1 MQDMVRL
8 VYAGEILEGHAAAT
22 VQQSLAEWLKL
33 DDTRRAALGSGR
45 RLVIKKALAADQAHK
60 WVAQFKA
67 RGARLLVEPLP
78 PEAAA
83 PTPAAVAP
91 LPTIAPPPVATASAP
106 FTLELAPLE
115 PPTSPAPPPWAAP
128 RADANAAQAARG
140 PDPAAVPPPI
150 KTIAPAS
157 DEMMDCPA
165 CGERQSKRILCK
177 ACACDMPRG
186 IAAKEEAAAEARAE
200 REAQAQARREARGGP
215 RKPPATATER
225 RRAAIASRQRGE
237 EPTPYFGS
245 DDAPLFGLSFE
256 GRMPRMRYFFSG
268 LLFYVGIA
276 GLGILLALLPG
287 MIFKGLLGIVGIAVL
302 IVWSLRVT
310 VLRLHDIG
318 QNGWWVL
325 VLLIPIINWIATV
338 ALLFYPSEAYENE
351 HGPKPVDDSGRGVV
365 IALGV
370 LILMFAL
377 LLSLAVPA
385 YKRYVDKVHEEMDDD
400 ERPEAQQ
407 RSDDP
412 MPSAAEL
419 QSVLHSPRAAE
430 RFREEYAHAKG
441 HRAFSVSNDGASGWA
456 SGASSIDTAVRE
468 ALASCDHDRRAYTSE
483 CYIVHVDTDW
493 AMR

>member
-1 MQDMVRL
+1 
-8 VYAGEILEGHAAAT
+8 
-22 VQQSLAEWLKL
+22 
-33 DDTRRAALGSGR
+33 
-45 RLVIKKALAADQAHK
+45 
-60 WVAQFKA
+60 
-67 RGARLLVEPLP
+67 
-78 PEAAA
+78 
-83 PTPAAVAP
+83 
-91 LPTIAPPPVATASAP
+91 
-106 FTLELAPLE
+106 
-115 PPTSPAPPPWAAP
+115 
-128 RADANAAQAARG
+128 
-140 PDPAAVPPPI
+140 
-150 KTIAPAS
+150 
-157 DEMMDCPA
+157 
-165 CGERQSKRILCK
+165 
-177 ACACDMPRG
+177 
-186 IAAKEEAAAEARAE
+186 
-200 REAQAQARREARGGP
+200 
-215 RKPPATATER
+215 
-225 RRAAIASRQRGE
+225 
-237 EPTPYFGS
+237 S